1 MKTGPNT
8 LIGLFGRRDHQFYK
22 YEVCNYDNIDDMAVH
37 YQKLNKPY
45 INKLENSQIALMTS
59 EEEKHMLETYYPIY
73 AQVLDIEA
81 IELHKMLETIKAE
94 GGNPICVKTDAVIYE
109 HPYEINFSQEYW
121 DKEKKV
127 KKIKNEENSVPT
139 KRNVNLFNKHTL
151 ELQPSNYFEY
161 PEETIY
167 SDSSYD
173 DIVER
178 IIQSEKGCLILGPAG
193 AGKTFLINKVI
204 DKLNEKNLLRLAPT
218 NVSALFI
225 NGTTL
230 DRFKNSFVNGSK
242 SIQKKY
248 GNLKY
253 IFVDEISMVKE
264 KFYRLLLTI
273 KHARPDIKFIISGDF
288 YQLPPVKDKI
298 SETNDIHLP
307 INYYRY
313 KYEDSR
319 CLFELVDGMKLEL
332 TECKRSDDFVFNNS
346 KQLKLGQEIDVTNY
360 LQPVN
365 LYKNVCFTNRK
376 RQNEDQELRKFLILK
391 ERILILQ
398 SIWIK

>member
-1 MKTGPNT
+1 M
-8 LIGLFGRRDHQFYK
+8 
-22 YEVCNYDNIDDMAVH
+22 
-37 YQKLNKPY
+37 
-45 INKLENSQIALMTS
+45 
-59 EEEKHMLETYYPIY
+59 
-73 AQVLDIEA
+73 
-81 IELHKMLETIKAE
+81 
-94 GGNPICVKTDAVIYE
+94 
-109 HPYEINFSQEYW
+109 
-121 DKEKKV
+121 
-127 KKIKNEENSVPT
+127 
-139 KRNVNLFNKHTL
+139 
-151 ELQPSNYFEY
+151 
-161 PEETIY
+161 
-167 SDSSYD
+167 
-173 DIVER
+173 
-178 IIQSEKGCLILGPAG
+178 
-193 AGKTFLINKVI
+193 I

-376 RQNEDQELRKFLILK
+376 RQNVNRVCMERFIKEHKPRQVAEFKKLTYSKYTQDMKICAGMPIQARINNKKLNIFNNEMYSVVSVTDDIIKVKSDIIIEGEEKEIEIPRKQFNRLFVVAFCITIHKSQGASFTEPYVIHEWNIMDSCLK
-391 ERILILQ
+391 YVAYSRSSSNDFIHISLY
-398 SIWIK
+398 